1 MKRRNVNNIPLFI
14 TFQGVGIA
22 LLIGQAIGGLYSVV
36 GVAWMFFYFRDSF
49 IAQEDRYKWSK
60 PSTNYS
66 FSLEESI
73 PDYFQ

>member
-1 MKRRNVNNIPLFI
+1 M
-14 TFQGVGIA
+14 
-22 LLIGQAIGGLYSVV
+22 YSII

-60 PSTNYS
+60 CYDGVRNCIPPTNYS
-66 FSLEESI
+66 FLETTV